1 MLTLNLG
8 LLWSRSRADNL
19 QWSLLASVILGDL
32 WFYATSFPKSCLLK
46 DKLCCL
52 RTAPTE
58 WEADQ
63 LLSPLVAQAFGWC
76 GHFASFHSDFGY
88 CWWFLFAGKARPKM
102 EEGKNQNTGQ
112 TGAGVSKLQW
122 EGCGRVFYTY
132 PQEWSCTHPLTH
144 LTLRSIM
151 SFSYL
156 ESDIAAGFGRMIC
169 KCSQS
174 HLIRAPASLYHLS
187 NKADGFGQQ
196 TCR

>member
-1 MLTLNLG
+1 MTKLRCRSKSSTQRAWHWPAPFCPCGTGLG
-8 LLWSRSRADNL
+8 
-19 QWSLLASVILGDL
+19 VI
-32 WFYATSFPKSCLLK
+32 WPFCKFSFRRWLSQMNSC
-46 DKLCCL
+46 
-52 RTAPTE
+52 
-58 WEADQ
+58 
-63 LLSPLVAQAFGWC
+63 C
-76 GHFASFHSDFGY
+76 GKGQTQN
-88 CWWFLFAGKARPKM
+88 GRRKK
-102 EEGKNQNTGQ
+102 QNTGQ
-112 TGAGVSKLQW
+112 IGAGVSEPQR

-156 ESDIAAGFGRMIC
+156 ESDIAVGFERMIC

-174 HLIRAPASLYHLS
+174 HLIRAPASLYQLS